1 MAKVFGRQVAKVS
14 AKQISPLRYDS
25 ANTACF
31 GKYACE
37 VSNTVKCTLH
47 VAMLQRKC
55 SKSQDHTARC
65 LSCAC
70 SMAIRM
76 LHLQI

>member
-1 MAKVFGRQVAKVS
+1 MFGRQVAKVS

-47 VAMLQRKC
+47 VANAAAQMLK
-55 SKSQDHTARC
+55 KSRPY
-65 LSCAC
+65 S
-70 SMAIRM
+70 
-76 LHLQI
+76 